1 MQPRLPLAGEYAVLG
16 LLALRPM
23 HGYEMARYFAA
34 DELGE
39 VCPVDHGSLY
49 TYLRNLEERAFV
61 SHHETR
67 VGQRPPRKVFHLT
80 PAGAATVEGWLRAP
94 VERMRAVRLEF
105 LLKLYFLHHLDA
117 GAELQLVRGQV
128 DMCQAYETRLA
139 ARAETATG
147 FDRLVTMS
155 KLSAATATISWL
167 TQYAAELEST
177 GLADVL
183 P

>member
-1 MQPRLPLAGEYAVLG
+1 MQERPPLAGEYAVLG

-23 HGYEMARYFAA
+23 HGYEMARYFDA
-34 DELGE
+34 DALGE

-49 TYLRNLEERAFV
+49 TYLRNLEDRSFI

-80 PAGAATVEGWLRAP
+80 PAGAATVEGWLRSP

-105 LLKLYFLHHLDA
+105 LLKLYFLHHLDL
-117 GAELQLVRGQV
+117 GAELQLVRGQIET
-128 DMCQAYETRLA
+128 CQAYEERLA
-139 ARAETATG
+139 GRATLATG
-147 FDRLVTMS
+147 FDRIVTMS
-155 KLSAATATISWL
+155 KLSAAAATLSWL
-167 TQYAAELEST
+167 TEYATELEAS
-177 GLADVL
+177 GLATVM